1 MSTREEKVQ
10 AAKDAAIKA
19 VAARDLTRRELVEFL
34 VAHRHAAAIVDWAIT
49 ELEVLGVVDDQ
60 RVAEAY
66 VRSRMDEGPM
76 ARLMVETALIERGI
90 DQDLVTR
97 VLDATMHGRDEG
109 SEALEIARIRVR
121 TSPAK
126 LSPDAIRRRVF
137 AFLQRRGYDEETAR
151 HAVEVAAEE
160 YLGRP

>member
-1 MSTREEKVQ
+1 MSKIDDKVQ

-19 VAARDLTRRELVEFL
+19 LAARDLTRRELVEYL
-34 VAHRHAAAIVDWAIT
+34 VSHRHAADVVDPAIT
-49 ELEVLGVVDDQ
+49 ELEILGLVDDE

-66 VRSRMDEGPM
+66 VRSRMGERPM
-76 ARLMVETALIERGI
+76 ARDMVETELIERGI
-90 DQDLVTR
+90 EESIVTR
-97 VLDATMHGRDEG
+97 VLDAAMSGRDEG
-109 SEALEIARIRVR
+109 GEALELARIRVR

-126 LSPDAIRRRVF
+126 LPPDAIRRRVF
-137 AFLQRRGYDEETAR
+137 AFLTRRGYDEETAR

>member
-1 MSTREEKVQ
+1 MME
-10 AAKDAAIKA
+10 
-19 VAARDLTRRELVEFL
+19 
-34 VAHRHAAAIVDWAIT
+34 
-49 ELEVLGVVDDQ
+49 
-60 RVAEAY
+60 
-66 VRSRMDEGPM
+66 
-76 ARLMVETALIERGI
+76 
-90 DQDLVTR
+90 
-97 VLDATMHGRDEG
+97 GRDEG

-126 LSPDAIRRRVF
+126 LAPDAIRRRVF